1 MFTVSIVGR
10 PNVGK
15 STIFNSLVGKK
26 SAIVYDMPG
35 VTRDRKEAI
44 AKISDLRFKLID
56 TAGFEGYKGNVLEKD
71 IAKQIDLAVEAADL
85 LLLVFD
91 AKDGLVTLDHE
102 FISYLRKKSKDLVL
116 IVNKSEIRKKN
127 ITNND
132 IYRTG
137 FDEVIYLSAEHR
149 IGYDELYAQLSAHY
163 FKYQKIYAD
172 LLKEDTKDKAIK
184 ITIIGKPNVGKSTL
198 INSFLDEDR
207 LITCDESGT
216 TRDSIEISWHYK
228 KQKITLIDTAGIRKR
243 TRVKEKIEKLSY
255 EDSLKAVRFSEVCV
269 LLFDATQNKLE
280 RQDVNIASHV
290 IDEGR
295 ALIIVLNKIDLLSK
309 EELIKTKEEIQY
321 QIGKYVPQNKE
332 LKILTISAKQKI
344 NIFSVIEDVLQVYK
358 NWNLRIATNTLNR
371 WLKYVINEHRPPLYR
386 GKELRLKYITQ
397 IKSRPPT
404 FVVTAN
410 YPDKISDSYIRYLK
424 KSLVESFNF
433 SGVNPRLIFKKTS
446 NPYIDKKPL
455 RTEKK

>member
-1 MFTVSIVGR
+1 M
-10 PNVGK
+10 
-15 STIFNSLVGKK
+15 
-26 SAIVYDMPG
+26 
-35 VTRDRKEAI
+35 
-44 AKISDLRFKLID
+44 
-56 TAGFEGYKGNVLEKD
+56 
-71 IAKQIDLAVEAADL
+71 
-85 LLLVFD
+85 
-91 AKDGLVTLDHE
+91 
-102 FISYLRKKSKDLVL
+102 
-116 IVNKSEIRKKN
+116 
-127 ITNND
+127 
-132 IYRTG
+132 
-137 FDEVIYLSAEHR
+137 
-149 IGYDELYAQLSAHY
+149 
-163 FKYQKIYAD
+163 
-172 LLKEDTKDKAIK
+172 
-184 ITIIGKPNVGKSTL
+184 
-198 INSFLDEDR
+198 
-207 LITCDESGT
+207 
-216 TRDSIEISWHYK
+216 K

-309 EELIKTKEEIQY
+309 EDLIKTKEEIQY

-424 KSLVESFNF
+424 KSKEFVIIIIIIGYTIAISLVNKAIVKQPKCNKS
-433 SGVNPRLIFKKTS
+433 
-446 NPYIDKKPL
+446 
-455 RTEKK
+455 

>member
-1 MFTVSIVGR
+1 MII
-10 PNVGK
+10 P
-15 STIFNSLVGKK
+15 
-26 SAIVYDMPG
+26 
-35 VTRDRKEAI
+35 
-44 AKISDLRFKLID
+44 
-56 TAGFEGYKGNVLEKD
+56 
-71 IAKQIDLAVEAADL
+71 
-85 LLLVFD
+85 
-91 AKDGLVTLDHE
+91 
-102 FISYLRKKSKDLVL
+102 
-116 IVNKSEIRKKN
+116 VNKKN